1 MQTQE
6 DELKNAL
13 REGLAA
19 AQRQEEQEQDAAAE
33 SQESE
38 LATTE
43 EDSEADKPL
52 SVAELQS
59 ENFALKERITHL
71 EGEMKSDHE
80 QMVRAL
86 AEAMN
91 MKKRAEADVER
102 ERKYGNEKLLKA
114 LLPIVDS
121 LDLAIEHTDRNNPVL
136 KPTLEGVEN
145 TMSLFLKELKNF
157 GVEQVNPV
165 GAPFDPN
172 LHQAISM
179 VPSAEVAANHVV
191 NVMQKGYV
199 LQGRVVRPAMVIVAS
214 GQPQAASGGAD
225 EHKTINIEA

>member
-13 REGLAA
+13 KEGLNAQVKPEEEPEEAAQVNAEPQAA
-19 AQRQEEQEQDAAAE
+19 APAND
-33 SQESE
+33 
-38 LATTE
+38 
-43 EDSEADKPL
+43 EADQPL
-52 SVAELQS
+52 TIAEMQS
-59 ENFALKERITHL
+59 ENLALREQLMRL
-71 EGEMKSDHE
+71 EEDKKADHE
-80 QMVRAL
+80 QMVRAV

-91 MKKRAEADVER
+91 MKKRAEQDVER

-121 LDLAIEHTDRNNPVL
+121 LDLAIEHTDKQNPVL
-136 KPTLEGVEN
+136 KPTLEGIEN

-157 GVEQVNPV
+157 GVEQVNPQ

-179 VPSAEVAANHVV
+179 VPSNEVAQNHVL

-199 LQGRVVRPAMVIVAS
+199 LQGRVIRPAMVIVSS
-214 GQPQAASGGAD
+214 GPQTQAAGTTD